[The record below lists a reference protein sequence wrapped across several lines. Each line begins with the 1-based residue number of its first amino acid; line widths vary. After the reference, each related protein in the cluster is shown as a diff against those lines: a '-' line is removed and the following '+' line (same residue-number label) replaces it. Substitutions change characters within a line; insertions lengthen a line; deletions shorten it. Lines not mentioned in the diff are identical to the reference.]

1 MKMRGAVLAHR
12 RIVPYAGTE
21 MNLCHLM
28 VQQEAITQLVQEHQ
42 AQKLELHPEDQ

>member
-12 RIVPYAGTE
+12 RVVRYAGTE

-28 VQQEAITQLVQEHQ
+28 VQQEGSHVRQVH
-42 AQKLELHPEDQ
+42 